1 MRIAGKCWPHACPK
15 HALVSK
21 LPMSY
26 LPEAQS
32 QKNKRMRMCTME
44 VICNTVEGL
53 AGPGRNI
60 LQFPEFDNKPV
71 S

>member
-1 MRIAGKCWPHACPK
+1 
-15 HALVSK
+15 
-21 LPMSY
+21 
-26 LPEAQS
+26 
-32 QKNKRMRMCTME
+32 MCTME